1 MMKLKVKVMFNLEQA
16 TKVQRES
23 MGIAPRPDR
32 FTPEQ
37 ENRFQSHRRLGGPWG
52 PSERVRKISPRRDS
66 TPGPSSPQ
74 RVAIPTEL
82 FWP

>member
-37 ENRFQSHRRLGGPWG
+37 ETRYQLYRRLGGPEG
-52 PSERVRKISPRRDS
+52 RSGRVRKISP
-66 TPGPSSPQ
+66 TPGFDPRTAQP
-74 RVAIPTEL
+74 VANCYTD
-82 FWP
+82 